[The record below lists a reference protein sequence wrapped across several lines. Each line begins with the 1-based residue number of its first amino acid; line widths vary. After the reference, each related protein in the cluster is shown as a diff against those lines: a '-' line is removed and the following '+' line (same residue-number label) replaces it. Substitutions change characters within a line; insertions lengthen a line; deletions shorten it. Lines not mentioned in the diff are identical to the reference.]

1 MKFLFDFFPVL
12 LFFIAYKMYDA
23 FVATAVL
30 IVASFIQ
37 VGWCWLQYRRVE
49 KMHIITLVLV
59 VIFGGATLLLNDEK
73 FIQWKVSVVNW
84 AFGVVFIASQFI
96 GKKTVIQRMMEESA
110 SLPDHLWPKLNMAWA
125 AFFIFL
131 GFLNLY
137 VADNYDM
144 DTWVNFK
151 LFGLTGLSFA
161 FIIAQAVVIGRYIQ
175 EPAEEA
181 PAEITAKTTQSPP
194 KREES

>member
-37 VGWCWLQYRRVE
+37 VGWYWLQYRRVE
-49 KMHIITLVLV
+49 KMHLITLVLV

-73 FIQWKVSVVNW
+73 FIQWKVTVVNW
-84 AFGVVFIASQFI
+84 AFGVVFIGSQFI
-96 GKKTVIQRMMEESA
+96 GKKTIIQRMMESSA
-110 SLPDHLWPKLNMAWA
+110 QLPAPLWPKLNMAWA

-137 VADNYDM
+137 VADQYDM

-161 FIIAQAVVIGRYIQ
+161 FIIAQALFLARYIE
-175 EPAEEA
+175 EPAKEGVVEA
-181 PAEITAKTTQSPP
+181 DSRP
-194 KREES
+194 KPKQEES